1 MIFFSM
7 MPSPL
12 IGASS
17 PHYQSVLCAALLE
30 RPALRQY
37 HYSKAQQ
44 TDTVHVSSFDSV
56 FAPLVQHSA
65 TGFIFDHIVL
75 NVDPALIDG
84 ENAELMPLNASEFKQ
99 LLLKIQKVSF

>member
-1 MIFFSM
+1 MKKFYIYSLFLCFIT
-7 MPSPL
+7 SPL
-12 IGASS
+12 
-17 PHYQSVLCAALLE
+17 L
-30 RPALRQY
+30 
-37 HYSKAQQ
+37 KAQQ
-44 TDTVHVSSFDSV
+44 TDTVNVSSFDSV